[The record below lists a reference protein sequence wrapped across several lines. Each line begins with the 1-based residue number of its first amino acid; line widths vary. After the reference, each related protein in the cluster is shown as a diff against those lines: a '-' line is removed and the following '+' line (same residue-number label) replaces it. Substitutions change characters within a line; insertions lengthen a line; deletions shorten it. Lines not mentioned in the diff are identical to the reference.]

1 MVQPGEL
8 FTFSLEDDS
17 PPAPLP
23 AHVLEAQQGDV
34 DAELGPA
41 LPDAAHVARAHPGN
55 QGHWGKREKWEGKIC
70 KRCSTE
76 QMNPSTG
83 VVHSWEGHSR
93 GGEILILFS
102 FKNNQVRAKP
112 A

>member
-1 MVQPGEL
+1 MQTDEL

-34 DAELGPA
+34 DAQLGPA

-55 QGHWGKREKWEGKIC
+55 QGHWEKQEKWKRKTC
-70 KRCSTE
+70 KTEEMNSSTE
-76 QMNPSTG
+76 IA
-83 VVHSWEGHSR
+83 HYRECHSR
-93 GGEILILFS
+93 GGEILSVFS
-102 FKNNQVRAKP
+102 FKNDHLRAKV

>member
-1 MVQPGEL
+1 MQTGEL
-8 FTFSLEDDS
+8 FTFPLEDDS

-23 AHVLEAQQGDV
+23 AHVLKAQQGDV
-34 DAELGPA
+34 DAQLGPA

-55 QGHWGKREKWEGKIC
+55 QGHWEKWKGKMC
-70 KRCSTE
+70 KTVR
-76 QMNPSTG
+76 MNSSTG
-83 VVHSWEGHSR
+83 IAHSWECHSR

-102 FKNNQVRAKP
+102 LKNNQLRAKV

>member
-1 MVQPGEL
+1 MQTGEP

-34 DAELGPA
+34 DAQLGPA

-55 QGHWGKREKWEGKIC
+55 QGHWEKREKW
-70 KRCSTE
+70 KRKMRKTE
-76 QMNPSTG
+76 EMNSSAEIA
-83 VVHSWEGHSR
+83 HYWECHSR

-102 FKNNQVRAKP
+102 FKNNRLRAK
-112 A
+112 AA

>member
-1 MVQPGEL
+1 MQAGEL

-34 DAELGPA
+34 DAQLGPA

-55 QGHWGKREKWEGKIC
+55 QGHWEKREERKGKMC
-70 KRCSTE
+70 KSCSTE
-76 QMNPSTG
+76 EMNSRTG
-83 VVHSWEGHSR
+83 IALSWECHLR
-93 GGEILILFS
+93 EGEILILFS
-102 FKNNQVRAKP
+102 FKNKQLRAKP